1 MFKLITGGL
10 SALCF
15 GLAMPAMAQSST
27 SAYPSKAIKIIV
39 PFPAGGTSDVLARL
53 LGQKMTEA
61 WGQSVVV
68 ENRPGSSGNLGADA
82 GAKSSPDGYTL
93 VLMDV
98 GNLVISPALYKL
110 PFNVLTDFAPVAMVG
125 YSPHLLLV
133 STKVPANSTSELV
146 AYAKAQNGKV
156 NFAAAAGMGSAA
168 HLAGGR
174 GI

>member
-1 MFKLITGGL
+1 MF
-10 SALCF
+10 AP
-15 GLAMPAMAQSST
+15 PAVGKVVTLPSDDLTARSSDVFRKT
-27 SAYPSKAIKIIV
+27 V

-68 ENRPGSSGNLGADA
+68 ENRPGASGNLGADA
-82 GAKSSPDGYTL
+82 GAKSAPDGYTL

-125 YSPHLLLV
+125 YSPHLLVV
-133 STKVPANSTSELV
+133 STKIPANSTSELV
-146 AYAKAQNGKV
+146 AYAIAQKGKL
-156 NFAAAAGMGSAA
+156 NYS
-168 HLAGGR
+168 
-174 GI
+174 